1 MCFNNHTMNKPNH
14 QKLTGL
20 KRIKHAF
27 INSISGL
34 AYGWSESAFR
44 AECLL
49 LVVAIPAAV
58 LIGKDLLDVVV
69 LIGVVLLVLIVELLN
84 SAIESCIDRVGLEW
98 HALSHRSKDLGSA
111 AVFMSLLL
119 CVCVWGA
126 FIYEA
131 LR

>member
-1 MCFNNHTMNKPNH
+1 MTMNEPKQQH

-20 KRIKHAF
+20 KRIKCAF
-27 INSISGL
+27 FNSISGL
-34 AYGWSESAFR
+34 VYAWSESAFK

-49 LVVAIPAAV
+49 LLVAIPAAMV
-58 LIGKDLLDVVV
+58 IGKDWRDMAL
-69 LIGVVLLVLIVELLN
+69 LIGLVVFVMIVELLN
-84 SAIESCIDRVGLEW
+84 SAIESCVDRVGLEW
-98 HALSHRSKDLGSA
+98 NELSRRSKDLGSA

-119 CVCVWGA
+119 CCCVWGA

>member
-1 MCFNNHTMNKPNH
+1 MNKPNH

-20 KRIKHAF
+20 KRIKCAF
-27 INSISGL
+27 FNSISGL
-34 AYGWSESAFR
+34 VYAWSESAFK

-49 LVVAIPAAV
+49 LLVAIPAAMV
-58 LIGKDLLDVVV
+58 IGKDWRDVAL
-69 LIGVVLLVLIVELLN
+69 LIGLVVFVMIVELLN
-84 SAIESCIDRVGLEW
+84 SAIESCVDRVGLEW
-98 HALSHRSKDLGSA
+98 NELSRRSKDLGSA

-119 CVCVWGA
+119 CCCVWGA

>member
-1 MCFNNHTMNKPNH
+1 MNQPNH

-20 KRIKHAF
+20 KRIKCAF
-27 INSISGL
+27 FNSISGL
-34 AYGWSESAFR
+34 VYAWSESAFK

-49 LVVAIPAAV
+49 LLVAIPAAMV
-58 LIGKDLLDVVV
+58 IGKDWRDVAL
-69 LIGVVLLVLIVELLN
+69 LIGLVVFVMIVELLN
-84 SAIESCIDRVGLEW
+84 SAIESCVDRVGLEW
-98 HALSHRSKDLGSA
+98 NELSRRSKDLGSA

-119 CVCVWGA
+119 CCCVWGA

>member
-1 MCFNNHTMNKPNH
+1 MNEPKPHH

-20 KRIKHAF
+20 KRIKCAF
-27 INSISGL
+27 FNSISGL
-34 AYGWSESAFR
+34 SYGWSESAFK
-44 AECLL
+44 AECFL
-49 LVVAIPAAV
+49 LVIAIPAAV
-58 LIGKDLLDVVV
+58 VIGKDWRDTAL
-69 LIGVVLLVLIVELLN
+69 LIGLVWFVMIVEILN
-84 SAIESCIDRVGLEW
+84 TAIEACVDRVGLEW
-98 HALSHRSKDLGSA
+98 NAFSHRSKDLGSA